1 MQDWDLRITLESTYS
16 THANRRG
23 SDDFKLLLKDVC
35 WDIPLTAPTMT
46 QSEYV
51 LYLWDTNAGTASG
64 ISDVITISTPMD
76 ISWPDP
82 DYCGGYSYS
91 ITYVS
96 GPSNAPKYKELDVDG
111 R

>member
-1 MQDWDLRITLESTYS
+1 
-16 THANRRG
+16 
-23 SDDFKLLLKDVC
+23 
-35 WDIPLTAPTMT
+35 MT

-51 LYLWDTNAGTASG
+51 LYLFDTNAGTASG

-111 R
+111 NQIGDLSSTTYDQIEQEINAIWVNTDGQLTL